1 MKDIESVII
10 EKGEIA
16 ENNFRNGKSCCQA
29 VLLAFKDECGLN
41 EETILKIGAP
51 FGGGTGRMR
60 LTCGAATAIFMLAGL
75 LKSDGSKENR
85 NRDYEV
91 IQKLAKRVLKPKTV
105 RLICAELLKA
115 SNNSVRLRKKETM
128 VIIKRRPCPQICRVA
143 AEIAAR
149 NLLWK
154 QNGYLMPKKQ
164 LTDKSGFRKNKER

>member
-85 NRDYEV
+85 NRDYEL
-91 IQKLAKRVLKPKTV
+91 IQKLAEEFKTENGSI
-105 RLICAELLKA
+105 ICAELLKGVKIT
-115 SNNSVRLRKKETM
+115 SGTTPEERDDGYY
-128 VIIKRRPCPQICRVA
+128 KRRPCPQICRVA

-149 NLLWK
+149 NLL
-154 QNGYLMPKKQ
+154 
-164 LTDKSGFRKNKER
+164 

>member
-41 EETILKIGAP
+41 EEAILKIGAP

-85 NRDYEV
+85 NRDYEL
-91 IQKLAKRVLKPKTV
+91 IQKLAEEFKTENGSI
-105 RLICAELLKA
+105 ICAELLKGVKIT
-115 SNNSVRLRKKETM
+115 SGTTPEERDDGYY
-128 VIIKRRPCPQICRVA
+128 KRRPCPQICRVA
-143 AEIAAR
+143 AKIAAR
-149 NLLWK
+149 NLL
-154 QNGYLMPKKQ
+154 
-164 LTDKSGFRKNKER
+164 

>member
-85 NRDYEV
+85 NRDYELV
-91 IQKLAKRVLKPKTV
+91 QKLAEEFKTENGSI
-105 RLICAELLKA
+105 ICAELLKGVKIT
-115 SNNSVRLRKKETM
+115 SGTTPEERDEGYY
-128 VIIKRRPCPQICRVA
+128 KRRPCPQICRVA

-149 NLLWK
+149 NLL
-154 QNGYLMPKKQ
+154 
-164 LTDKSGFRKNKER
+164 

>member
-60 LTCGAATAIFMLAGL
+60 LTCGAAAAIFMLAGL

-85 NRDYEV
+85 NRDYEL
-91 IQKLAKRVLKPKTV
+91 IQKLAEEFKTENGSI
-105 RLICAELLKA
+105 ICAELLKGVKIT
-115 SNNSVRLRKKETM
+115 SGTTPEERDEGYY
-128 VIIKRRPCPQICRVA
+128 KRRPCPQICRVA

-149 NLLWK
+149 NLL
-154 QNGYLMPKKQ
+154 
-164 LTDKSGFRKNKER
+164 

>member
-85 NRDYEV
+85 NRDYELV
-91 IQKLAKRVLKPKTV
+91 QKLAEEFKTENGSI
-105 RLICAELLKA
+105 ICAELLKGVKIT
-115 SNNSVRLRKKETM
+115 SGTTPEERDDGYY
-128 VIIKRRPCPQICRVA
+128 KRRPCPQICRVA
-143 AEIAAR
+143 AKIAAR
-149 NLLWK
+149 NLL
-154 QNGYLMPKKQ
+154 
-164 LTDKSGFRKNKER
+164 

>member
-85 NRDYEV
+85 NRDYEL
-91 IQKLAKRVLKPKTV
+91 IQKLAEEFKTENGSI
-105 RLICAELLKA
+105 ICAELLKGVKIT
-115 SNNSVRLRKKETM
+115 SGTTPEERDDGYY
-128 VIIKRRPCPQICRVA
+128 KRRPCPQICRVA
-143 AEIAAR
+143 AKIAAR
-149 NLLWK
+149 NLL
-154 QNGYLMPKKQ
+154 
-164 LTDKSGFRKNKER
+164 

>member
-85 NRDYEV
+85 NRDYEL
-91 IQKLAKRVLKPKTV
+91 IQKLAEEFKTENGSI
-105 RLICAELLKA
+105 ICAELLKGIKIT
-115 SNNSVRLRKKETM
+115 SGTTPEERDDGYY
-128 VIIKRRPCPQICRVA
+128 KRRPCPQICRVA

-149 NLLWK
+149 NLL
-154 QNGYLMPKKQ
+154 
-164 LTDKSGFRKNKER
+164 

>member
-10 EKGEIA
+10 EKGDIA

-85 NRDYEV
+85 NRDYEL
-91 IQKLAKRVLKPKTV
+91 IQKLAEEFKTENGSI
-105 RLICAELLKA
+105 ICAELLKGVKIT
-115 SNNSVRLRKKETM
+115 SGTTPEERDDGYY
-128 VIIKRRPCPQICRVA
+128 KRRPCPQICRVA
-143 AEIAAR
+143 AKIAAR
-149 NLLWK
+149 NLL
-154 QNGYLMPKKQ
+154 
-164 LTDKSGFRKNKER
+164 

>member
-85 NRDYEV
+85 NRDYEL
-91 IQKLAKRVLKPKTV
+91 IQKLAEEFKTENGSI
-105 RLICAELLKA
+105 ICAELLKGVKIT
-115 SNNSVRLRKKETM
+115 SGTTPEERDEGYY
-128 VIIKRRPCPQICRVA
+128 KRRPCPQICRVA

-149 NLLWK
+149 NLL
-154 QNGYLMPKKQ
+154 
-164 LTDKSGFRKNKER
+164 